1 VLSLYLGSAATKR
14 HEDIQGEI
22 LEGLVARVVAAN
34 STTCLQH
41 TLHQFPQPSCSKGTG
56 MYCSSHQ
63 ASSSCASFQH
73 RSGVGWNLMLYC
85 SVHFP
90 ALPHSGHG
98 LREIFS
104 ANRESEKKQVE
115 ALLQAV
121 GPAMCS
127 NLADWLQDE
136 VSEVDLAKKPGA
148 PPMLESFLHST
159 PADLGTLKLQ
169 VSPVPYIH
177 LCRRY

>member
-1 VLSLYLGSAATKR
+1 MLSLYLGSAATKR

-73 RSGVGWNLMLYC
+73 CSGVGWNLMLYC

-90 ALPHSGHG
+90 ALSHSGHG

-104 ANRESEKKQVE
+104 ANRESEKK
-115 ALLQAV
+115 
-121 GPAMCS
+121 
-127 NLADWLQDE
+127 
-136 VSEVDLAKKPGA
+136 
-148 PPMLESFLHST
+148 
-159 PADLGTLKLQ
+159 
-169 VSPVPYIH
+169 VPYIAS
-177 LCRRY
+177 

>member
-1 VLSLYLGSAATKR
+1 MLSLYAATKR

-41 TLHQFPQPSCSKGTG
+41 TLHQFPRPSCSKGTG

-73 RSGVGWNLMLYC
+73 CSGVGWNLMLYC

-90 ALPHSGHG
+90 ALSHSGHG

-104 ANRESEKKQVE
+104 SNRESEKK
-115 ALLQAV
+115 
-121 GPAMCS
+121 
-127 NLADWLQDE
+127 
-136 VSEVDLAKKPGA
+136 
-148 PPMLESFLHST
+148 
-159 PADLGTLKLQ
+159 
-169 VSPVPYIH
+169 VPYIASLMRVSVVGEVLLDNFTCTH
-177 LCRRY
+177 CLSGIR